1 MEMHGIGANQLDTD
15 FIASMVYKLMEIVTI
30 LNSEH
35 SLIVDIINT
44 LFQYH
49 DRELLPSD
57 FSLVP

>member
-1 MEMHGIGANQLDTD
+1 MENDGIGENQVDTD

-44 LFQYH
+44 VLQYRDCELFS
-49 DRELLPSD
+49 SD

>member
-1 MEMHGIGANQLDTD
+1 MEMHGIGENQFDTD

-44 LFQYH
+44 VPN
-49 DRELLPSD
+49 DRELLSSD
-57 FSLVP
+57 FILVP